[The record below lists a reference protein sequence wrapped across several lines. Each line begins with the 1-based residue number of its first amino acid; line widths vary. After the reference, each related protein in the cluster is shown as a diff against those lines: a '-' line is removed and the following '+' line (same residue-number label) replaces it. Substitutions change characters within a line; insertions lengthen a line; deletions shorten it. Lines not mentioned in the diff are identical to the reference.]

1 MNHSKFLSGFT
12 ASLVAATTTFS
23 AVAVAQDTANQG
35 YVIEE
40 VQVTAQR
47 RTERA
52 LDVPISITALG
63 AEQLGKGDVLQLG
76 DIAKLTPGMRFDA
89 QGGNAQPTIRGVGSS
104 VVMAGA
110 GSNIAIYTDG
120 FYTPNP
126 MMADTELLN
135 IESVQVLKGPQGTLF
150 GRNSTGGAI
159 LVTSS
164 DPSSEASG
172 SLQASYGS
180 YNAQRYQAYVTGGPS
195 DKLAFD
201 LAALFRN
208 GDGYLENTVTGDDEV
223 GKFRN
228 WSARFGVLFQPTD
241 KTSVLFR
248 YSQSE
253 VDDPSVTSVNFF
265 DVDRYSA
272 AGLRGVPASDE
283 ANELTNNYPFGYT
296 FESESFQLRVK
307 IDLDFAAFTSY
318 TQYRDEEGIHD
329 YDFDA
334 SPQDASHY
342 HFETTDKIF
351 TQEFLLSSQSDGP
364 LQWATGLF
372 YMRDKTIY
380 PNNQAAT
387 EYSIPF
393 FALPFALRPS
403 GGTGIKASSVAI
415 FADATYEVLDRL
427 FFTLGARYSEDKLD
441 NAYYIST
448 TTGLK
453 TPVEDVDDDK
463 VTPRVAVRYEM
474 TDNSSIYTSYTEGFK
489 SSMINLAGSNL
500 LGSLITD
507 LNVDQ
512 EEIQAY
518 EIGYKYSDGRLLL
531 DAALF
536 YYDYKDLQQVSYV
549 GYDTLVN
556 NADASI
562 YGVDIQ
568 SRYAVTDRLEVSLG
582 LAWLDTEYDNYEDAQ
597 TWTQCTNPAGCNPF
611 FPLPEDYGTFTPG
624 YTDGSGNEI
633 LRSPELT
640 ATLGAAYRMDLAGGS
655 SLDFSGT
662 LYYTSDFYFDA
673 VNTYQQDSYHLLSLR
688 AEWTDASDT
697 YTVALFGDN
706 LTDEEYVS
714 SLLPQFYGALATWGA
729 PRTVGISGEF
739 RF

>member
-1 MNHSKFLSGFT
+1 MNHSRLFLGVA
-12 ASLVAATTTFS
+12 ASLSVAVSTT
-23 AVAVAQDTANQG
+23 AVAQETAKQG

-63 AEQLGKGDVLQLG
+63 ADQLGKGDILQLG
-76 DIAKLTPGMRFDA
+76 DVAKLTPGMRFDS

-159 LVTSS
+159 LVTTK
-164 DPSSEASG
+164 DPSSEESG
-172 SLQASYGS
+172 SVQASYGS

-195 DKLAFD
+195 DVLAVD

-228 WSARFGVLFQPTD
+228 WSVRFGFLLQPTD

-248 YSQSE
+248 FSQSQ
-253 VDDPSVTSVNFF
+253 VDDPGVTAVNFF
-265 DVDRYSA
+265 DAENYSA

-307 IDLDFAAFTSY
+307 VDLDFAAFTSY

-334 SPQDASHY
+334 SPQDASHF

-351 TQEFLLSSQSDGP
+351 TQEFLLSSQNDGP
-364 LQWATGLF
+364 LQWTTGLF

-380 PNNQAAT
+380 PNNQAAS
-387 EYSIPF
+387 EYTLPVYT
-393 FALPFALRPS
+393 LPFAFRPS
-403 GGTGIKASSVAI
+403 GGTGIKASSMAV
-415 FADATYEVLDRL
+415 FADVTYALLDDL
-427 FFTLGARYSEDKLD
+427 FLTVGARYSVDELED
-441 NAYYIST
+441 AYYIEDA
-448 TTGLK
+448 TGLK
-453 TPVEDVDDDK
+453 IDQDDVEDDK
-463 VTPRVAVRYEM
+463 VTPRVALRYEIN
-474 TDNSSIYTSYTEGFK
+474 DNTSVYTSYTEGFK
-489 SSMINLAGSNL
+489 SSMINLAGGAL
-500 LGSLITD
+500 LGSLLTD
-507 LNVDQ
+507 LNVDR
-512 EEIQAY
+512 EEISAY
-518 EIGYKYSDGRLLL
+518 EIGYKYSDGRLRL
-531 DAALF
+531 DAAAF

-562 YGVDIQ
+562 YGVDFQ
-568 SRYAVTDRLEVSLG
+568 SRYAVTEKLEVSLG
-582 LAWLDTEYDNYEDAQ
+582 LAWLDTEYDNYDEAQ
-597 TWTQCTNPAGCNPF
+597 TWTQCTNPAGCNPL
-611 FPLPEDYGTFTPG
+611 FPLPEDYGTFAPG

-640 ATLGAAYRMDLAGGS
+640 ATLGAAYRMDLADGS
-655 SLDFSGT
+655 GLDFSGT

-673 VNTYQQDSYHLLSLR
+673 VNTYEQDSYHLLSMR
-688 AEWTDASDT
+688 AEWTDPSDT

-729 PRTVGISGEF
+729 PRTFGISGEF